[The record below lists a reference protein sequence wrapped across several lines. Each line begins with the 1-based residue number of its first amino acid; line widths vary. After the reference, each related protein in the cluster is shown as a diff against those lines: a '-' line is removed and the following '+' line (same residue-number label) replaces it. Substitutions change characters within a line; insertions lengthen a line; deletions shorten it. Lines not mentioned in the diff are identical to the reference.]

1 MFWSGLGTQPA
12 RQDFGIATVFVEG
25 RHVPVVTRDI
35 ATDPFWTL
43 TEFSCGRSR
52 KGRRPAILL
61 VSPLSG
67 HFPYLLREVILGL
80 LPHHRV
86 CITNWINA
94 AHIPRQAGTFGF
106 TANIDALL
114 AMLRVLG
121 RGTTIIA
128 TCQGVVPALAATALA
143 AQIDRALVPRALILI
158 GGPVDPQANPT
169 RVVQHLRARP
179 LVWFR
184 EALIR
189 DVGTGAA
196 GRGRRVYPGAT
207 QRFGLQ
213 AFLARQIWEGREL
226 FFKTLA
232 DDGLDAQRFPF
243 LRLYS
248 TVMDLPAE
256 VFLENIGLV
265 FQDRALCCGTLSW
278 HGQTVDCRAIEET
291 ALLTIEGA
299 DDDVAAPGQTRAAHD
314 LCPHLPARLHQHL
327 TVPTCGHFSLIHGRR
342 WRNDVLPAIEHF
354 LIDLVPASTQS
365 QPVAR

>member
-1 MFWSGLGTQPA
+1 MFWSSLGTQPA
-12 RQDFGIATVFVEG
+12 QQDFGIETVFVEG

-43 TEFSCGRSR
+43 TEFSCDGYWQDSQ
-52 KGRRPAILL
+52 PAVLI

-80 LPHHRV
+80 LPHQRV
-86 CITNWINA
+86 CITNWVHA
-94 AHIPRQAGTFGF
+94 AHIPLQAGAFGF

-114 AMLRVLG
+114 AMLQVLG

-128 TCQGVVPALAATALA
+128 TCQGVVPALAATALM
-143 AQIDRALVPRALILI
+143 AQTDRALVPRALILI
-158 GGPVDPQANPT
+158 GGPVDPLANPT
-169 RVVQHLRARP
+169 RVVQHLRSRP
-179 LVWFR
+179 LNWFR
-184 EALIR
+184 ETLIR
-189 DVGTGAA
+189 EVGMGTA
-196 GRGRRVYPGAT
+196 GCGRRIYPGAT

-213 AFLARQIWEGREL
+213 AFLVRQIWEGREL

-232 DDGLDAQRFPF
+232 DDGLDVQGFPF
-243 LRLYS
+243 LRLYT

-265 FQDRALCCGTLSW
+265 FQDRALSRGKLPW
-278 HGQTVDCRAIEET
+278 HGQTVDCRAIEKT
-291 ALLTIEGA
+291 ALLTIEGT
-299 DDDVAAPGQTRAAHD
+299 DDEVAGPGQTRAAHG

-327 TVPTCGHFSLIHGRR
+327 TISSCGHFSLIYGSR

-354 LIDLVPASTQS
+354 MNDLAPVSTW
-365 QPVAR
+365 

>member
-1 MFWSGLGTQPA
+1 MFWSSLGTQSTQ
-12 RQDFGIATVFVEG
+12 QDFGIETVFVEG

-43 TEFSCGRSR
+43 TEFSCGGSPTDAL
-52 KGRRPAILL
+52 PAVLI

-67 HFPYLLREVILGL
+67 HFPYLLREVVLGL
-80 LPHHRV
+80 LPHRRV

-94 AHIPRQAGTFGF
+94 AHVPLQAGAFDF

-114 AMLRVLG
+114 AMLLVLG

-143 AQIDRALVPRALILI
+143 AQIARAPIPRALILI
-158 GGPVDPQANPT
+158 SGPVDPLANPT
-169 RVVQHLRARP
+169 RVTQQLRARP
-179 LVWFR
+179 LNWFR

-189 DVGTGAA
+189 DVGGRTA
-196 GRGRRVYPGAT
+196 GRGRCVYPGAT
-207 QRFGLQ
+207 QRLGLQ

-226 FFKTLA
+226 LFKTLA
-232 DDGLDAQRFPF
+232 DDGLEPKRFPF
-243 LRLYS
+243 LRLYT

-265 FQDRALCCGTLSW
+265 FQDRALCCGKLPW

-299 DDDVAAPGQTRAAHD
+299 DDDVSGCGQTPAAHE
-314 LCPHLPARLHQHL
+314 LCPHIPARLRQHL
-327 TVPTCGHFSLIHGRR
+327 TIPSCGHFSLIYGRR

-354 LIDLVPASTQS
+354 LNDLVSASTRS
-365 QPVAR
+365 HPLAR